1 MTFGLFLDAF
11 QRIADLA
18 TNTKGATRDIGTALT
33 RLILRHKAIEH
44 KLKSISTALVET
56 FIQPLSDRIEDWKK
70 SANTLDKDHAKGLKG
85 TLIEFLSFPS
95 TQLVEPHHYSLDY
108 KKLRNDLR
116 KKAAETVKLQ
126 KKCRKCKRNLSL
138 HSPSLFL
145 QVPKHDILH
154 NKLNSTIQEVSTYY
168 GVLEERE
175 KQALR
180 SAMIEERSHF
190 CTLFSLFKPVMVRR
204 ISSREPFLD
213 GSVCRS
219 VGIGNITRGGNE
231 SH

>member
-85 TLIEFLSFPS
+85 ILIEFLSFPP
-95 TQLVEPHHYSLDY
+95 THLVEPNHSSLDY

-126 KKCRKCKRNLSL
+126 KKCRKRKRNLTS
-138 HSPSLFL
+138 HSSILVFAFSL

-204 ISSREPFLD
+204 I
-213 GSVCRS
+213 
-219 VGIGNITRGGNE
+219 
-231 SH
+231 